1 MRAYVFEPREKRQA
15 ALASE
20 LSNAGIEPHFVDED
34 FFDAGLAPLTQPG
47 HDTRAILIGESP
59 NIHDQIR
66 AIRRAGC
73 ANPVIVLRDFR
84 NSQDTSA
91 ALDRGADDVIVSPIK
106 GSEVASRINSI
117 VRRFHGHAAESVVV
131 GELTAFFDGR
141 DPIVSGARIKLSKR
155 EHSIFQHLA
164 LNSNKVI
171 SKNAIY
177 DAVYGMSADQ
187 PFDKV
192 IDVYICKLRKKIAAA
207 ATSGS
212 QYIETVHG
220 RGYKLSAPE
229 QLELPAPGAQPTP
242 IAQHSGGYQARA

>member
-1 MRAYVFEPREKRQA
+1 MRAYVFEPREKRRA
-15 ALASE
+15 SLLSE
-20 LSNAGIEPHFVDED
+20 LENAGIAPQLIGDD
-34 FFDAGLAPLTQPG
+34 FFQTGLSILNQPG
-47 HDTRAILIGESP
+47 FETRAILIGKSP
-59 NIHDQIR
+59 HTHQQIR
-66 AIRRAGC
+66 AVRRAGC
-73 ANPVIVLRDFR
+73 ANPVIVFRDFR
-84 NSQDTSA
+84 NFQDTSA
-91 ALDRGADDVIVSPIK
+91 ALDLGADDVVVSPIK
-106 GSEVASRINSI
+106 GSEVASRINSV
-117 VRRFHGHAAESVVV
+117 VRRFHGHAADSVIV

-141 DPIVSGARIKLSKR
+141 DPIVSGNRIKLSKR

-207 ATSGS
+207 SDSGC

-229 QLELPAPGAQPTP
+229 DFEPALASVTP
-242 IAQHSGGYQARA
+242 AFQVYSARA